1 MLEAPGRARVDCES
15 GHRARPVEHPS
26 SHDEDV
32 EEVEAVDDREAGPC
46 RACGAWRPRRHTS
59 EAPPI
64 PKGAIVAFEALLS
77 RVRNLRLADD
87 KNDLSHV
94 PSILLRGLQ
103 ELSLDFDAA

>member
-1 MLEAPGRARVDCES
+1 
-15 GHRARPVEHPS
+15 
-26 SHDEDV
+26 
-32 EEVEAVDDREAGPC
+32 
-46 RACGAWRPRRHTS
+46 
-59 EAPPI
+59 
-64 PKGAIVAFEALLS
+64 VAFEALLS